1 MFDMSNDMVTLT
13 DKQKRAQRSRSLALA
28 LALAA
33 FVIVVYVGTWAKIGT
48 NHTPQSAPIT
58 RPAQ

>member
-1 MFDMSNDMVTLT
+1 MSNDLVTLT

-33 FVIVVYVGTWAKIGT
+33 FVIVVYVGTWAKIGA
-48 NHTPQSAPIT
+48 NHSQTAPVT
-58 RPAQ
+58 RPL

>member
-1 MFDMSNDMVTLT
+1 MVTLT

-33 FVIVVYVGTWAKIGT
+33 FVLVVYVGTWAKIGA
-48 NHTPQSAPIT
+48 NHTPQEAPVT